1 MHVREPQDSTQEPG
15 NSGRAPQGSKTMKR
29 TSSGIVALLLIGVMM
44 FLPTHFMIR
53 SPGPVF
59 NTLGEDNGHD
69 VVSIKGAESYPS
81 DSVLDLLTIYVQG
94 GGQNRITIPVV
105 LEALINPAK
114 DVVPE
119 ETIISRGVSSE
130 EKNEQNDFLM
140 TSSQDLAVAAAL
152 TELGK
157 DFTEWLTVADFSADT
172 NEKVLEPKDRLL
184 EFEGEKITSLE
195 QLKESLNDH
204 GAKPATLTVGRPD
217 KHGVYSNVDVTVH
230 TKEAENGERQ
240 LGVFLGSEYEF
251 PIDVSFGLENVG
263 GPSAGM
269 MFALAII
276 DRLTES
282 SLAGDHHIAGTGEIS
297 ADGAVGPIGGIA
309 QKMVA
314 AKNNG
319 ATVFLAPADNCAEV
333 IGRVPAGLD
342 VIKVA
347 TLSEARHALEKIAK
361 GQDPATF
368 TTCE

>member
-1 MHVREPQDSTQEPG
+1 
-15 NSGRAPQGSKTMKR
+15 MKR
-29 TSSGIVALLLIGVMM
+29 TSSGVVALLLIGVMM
-44 FLPTHFMIR
+44 FLPTNFMIR

-69 VVSIKGAESYPS
+69 VVSIKGAQSYPS
-81 DSVLDLLTIYVQG
+81 ESVLDLLTIYVQG

-105 LEALINPAK
+105 LEALVNPAK
-114 DVVPE
+114 DLVPE

-130 EKNEQNDFLM
+130 EKNEQNDFMM
-140 TSSQDLAVAAAL
+140 TSSQDSAVAAAL
-152 TELGK
+152 AELDQG
-157 DFTEWLTVADFSADT
+157 FTEWLTVAEFSTGT

-184 EFEGEKITSLE
+184 KFEGEKITSLE
-195 QLKESLNDH
+195 QLKEELNSR
-204 GAKPATLTVGRPD
+204 GAEPAILTVGRPD
-217 KHGVYSNVDVTVH
+217 KHGVYSDVDVTVN

-240 LGVFLGSEYEF
+240 LGVFLGNEYEF

-276 DRLTES
+276 DRLTEG

-297 ADGAVGPIGGIA
+297 ADGKVGPIGGIA

-314 AKNNG
+314 AKNAG
-319 ATVFLAPADNCAEV
+319 ATVFLAPSDNCAEA
-333 IGRVPAGLD
+333 IGRIPAGLD

-347 TLSEARHALEKIAK
+347 TLSEARQALEKIAA
-361 GQDPATF
+361 GEDPATF